1 LTDPDVP
8 RGELPAWEIM
18 LSHHLPPRFG
28 RTVALRLRT
37 RTIHFCARC
46 SGQVVGLLGFMTLFG
61 VSLWQPLPLFTPS
74 TQLLFALGPLAAA
87 ADWVTQTL
95 GHRESTNSVRVLS
108 GALLGFSVTDVTALI
123 LSERWELF
131 AGAVLVFAVYLS
143 AIFILLKVTGAWRK
157 VLEEHFPGFDSDTAL

>member
-1 LTDPDVP
+1 
-8 RGELPAWEIM
+8 
-18 LSHHLPPRFG
+18 
-28 RTVALRLRT
+28 
-37 RTIHFCARC
+37 
-46 SGQVVGLLGFMTLFG
+46 MTLFG

-157 VLEEHFPGFDSDTAL
+157 VLEEHFPGFDSDTTL